1 MSSSTPKG
9 FSIATL
15 RARLQAFHAD
25 ERGGV
30 SLEYVVVLVLIAI
43 IGIVAWVD
51 FKEAVRDDAAE
62 EYQQFG
68 YPPTEG

>member
-1 MSSSTPKG
+1 MSL
-9 FSIATL
+9 SIAKL
-15 RARLQAFHAD
+15 RERLTAFHAD

-30 SLEYVVVLVLIAI
+30 SLEYVVILVLIAI

-51 FKEAVRDDAAE
+51 FKEAVRDDAAD